1 MFVVKYH
8 RRGYK
13 TKYLGDK
20 KLVANK
26 RCALAFGEDLRDK
39 FKQVETELCTLETIK
54 VSDIA
59 ETMYAD
65 KYVKVGKINW

>member
-1 MFVVKYH
+1 MFVIKYH
-8 RRGYK
+8 KRGCK
-13 TKYLGDK
+13 TEYLGDK

-26 RCALAFGEDLRDK
+26 KCAFAFGENLRDK
-39 FKQVETELCTLETIK
+39 FKQVETEFCTLETIK